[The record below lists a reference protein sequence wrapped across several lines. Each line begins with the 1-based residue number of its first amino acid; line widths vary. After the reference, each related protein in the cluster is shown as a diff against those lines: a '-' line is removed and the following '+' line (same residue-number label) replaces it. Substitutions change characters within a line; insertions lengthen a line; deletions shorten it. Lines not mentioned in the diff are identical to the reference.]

1 MIGQIK
7 GRLIGKNAPE
17 ILVEVGGITYE
28 ILVPMSTLYQL
39 PDLDGM
45 VHLHTHFSVR
55 EDAQILYGF
64 FDAESKRMFRS
75 LVRVNGVGPKL
86 ALGILSGMS
95 VDEFV
100 QTVKS
105 NDSDSLV
112 KMPGVGK
119 KTAERLIIEMR
130 DKLSEWDSTDASS
143 NLIAFPDLKLKF
155 LIFEYLFLFNTI
167 SSTFFS
173 ILLLNFKPLESKN
186 FNPLYSYVL
195 WEAVIITPISAL
207 KVFISNGTA
216 GVGNGPTKITS
227 IPIEIKP
234 PVTKGS

>member
-17 ILVEVGGITYE
+17 ILVEIGGMTYE
-28 ILVPMSTLYQL
+28 IFVPMSTLYKL
-39 PDLDGM
+39 PDLGGM

-64 FDAESKRMFRS
+64 FGAESKRMFRS

-105 NDSDSLV
+105 NDGDSLV

-119 KTAERLIIEMR
+119 KTAERLSIEMR
-130 DKLSEWDSTDASS
+130 DKLSEWDSTDTSS
-143 NLIAFPDLKLKF
+143 NLTLAP
-155 LIFEYLFLFNTI
+155 N
-167 SSTFFS
+167 STFIKDAEIAMVSLGYKPQQASRAISQVLKNNPEIDDSEELIRFS
-173 ILLLNFKPLESKN
+173 
-186 FNPLYSYVL
+186 
-195 WEAVIITPISAL
+195 L
-207 KVFISNGTA
+207 KSMI
-216 GVGNGPTKITS
+216 
-227 IPIEIKP
+227 
-234 PVTKGS
+234 

>member
-45 VHLHTHFSVR
+45 VHLYTHFSVR

-95 VDEFV
+95 VDELV

-143 NLIAFPDLKLKF
+143 NLSLAP
-155 LIFEYLFLFNTI
+155 N
-167 SSTFFS
+167 STFIKDAEIAMVSLGYKPQQASRAISQVLKNNPEIDDSEELIRFS
-173 ILLLNFKPLESKN
+173 
-186 FNPLYSYVL
+186 
-195 WEAVIITPISAL
+195 L
-207 KVFISNGTA
+207 KSMI
-216 GVGNGPTKITS
+216 
-227 IPIEIKP
+227 
-234 PVTKGS
+234 

>member
-45 VHLHTHFSVR
+45 VHLYTHFSVR

-64 FDAESKRMFRS
+64 FDVESKRMFRS

-143 NLIAFPDLKLKF
+143 NLSLAP
-155 LIFEYLFLFNTI
+155 N
-167 SSTFFS
+167 STFIKDAEIAMVSLGYKPQQASRAISQVLKNNPEIDDSEELIRFS
-173 ILLLNFKPLESKN
+173 
-186 FNPLYSYVL
+186 
-195 WEAVIITPISAL
+195 L
-207 KVFISNGTA
+207 KSMI
-216 GVGNGPTKITS
+216 
-227 IPIEIKP
+227 
-234 PVTKGS
+234 

>member
-1 MIGQIK
+1 MIGKIK

-45 VHLHTHFSVR
+45 VHLYTHFSVR

-143 NLIAFPDLKLKF
+143 NLSLAPNTTFIKDAEIAMVSLGYKPQQASRAISQVLKNNPEIDDSEELIRFSLKSM
-155 LIFEYLFLFNTI
+155 I
-167 SSTFFS
+167 
-173 ILLLNFKPLESKN
+173 
-186 FNPLYSYVL
+186 
-195 WEAVIITPISAL
+195 
-207 KVFISNGTA
+207 
-216 GVGNGPTKITS
+216 
-227 IPIEIKP
+227 
-234 PVTKGS
+234 

>member
-45 VHLHTHFSVR
+45 VHLYTHFSVR

-100 QTVKS
+100 QTVKN

-143 NLIAFPDLKLKF
+143 NLSLAP
-155 LIFEYLFLFNTI
+155 N
-167 SSTFFS
+167 STFIKDAEIAMVSLGYKPQQASRAISQVLKNNPEIDDSEELIRFS
-173 ILLLNFKPLESKN
+173 
-186 FNPLYSYVL
+186 
-195 WEAVIITPISAL
+195 L
-207 KVFISNGTA
+207 KSMI
-216 GVGNGPTKITS
+216 
-227 IPIEIKP
+227 
-234 PVTKGS
+234 

>member
-143 NLIAFPDLKLKF
+143 NLSLAPD
-155 LIFEYLFLFNTI
+155 
-167 SSTFFS
+167 STFIKDAEIAMVSLGYKPQQASRAISQVLKNNPEIDDSEELIRFS
-173 ILLLNFKPLESKN
+173 
-186 FNPLYSYVL
+186 
-195 WEAVIITPISAL
+195 L
-207 KVFISNGTA
+207 KSMI
-216 GVGNGPTKITS
+216 
-227 IPIEIKP
+227 
-234 PVTKGS
+234 

>member
-7 GRLIGKNAPE
+7 GRLIEKNAPE
-17 ILVEVGGITYE
+17 ILVDVGGITYE

-39 PDLDGM
+39 PDLGGM

-95 VDEFV
+95 VDDFV
-100 QTVKS
+100 QTVKR
-105 NDSDSLV
+105 NDSDSMV
-112 KMPGVGK
+112 KMPGIGK

-143 NLIAFPDLKLKF
+143 DLTHTLR
-155 LIFEYLFLFNTI
+155 
-167 SSTFFS
+167 STFIKDAEIAMVSLGYKPQQAARAISQVLKNNPEIDDSEELIRFS
-173 ILLLNFKPLESKN
+173 
-186 FNPLYSYVL
+186 
-195 WEAVIITPISAL
+195 L
-207 KVFISNGTA
+207 KSMV
-216 GVGNGPTKITS
+216 
-227 IPIEIKP
+227 
-234 PVTKGS
+234 

>member
-45 VHLHTHFSVR
+45 VHLYTHVSVR

-95 VDEFV
+95 VEEFV

-130 DKLSEWDSTDASS
+130 DKLSEWDSTDTSS
-143 NLIAFPDLKLKF
+143 NLSLVP
-155 LIFEYLFLFNTI
+155 N
-167 SSTFFS
+167 STFIKDAEIAMVSLGYKPQQASRAISQVLKNNPEIDDSEELIRFS
-173 ILLLNFKPLESKN
+173 
-186 FNPLYSYVL
+186 
-195 WEAVIITPISAL
+195 L
-207 KVFISNGTA
+207 KSMI
-216 GVGNGPTKITS
+216 
-227 IPIEIKP
+227 
-234 PVTKGS
+234 

>member
-7 GRLIGKNAPE
+7 GRLIEKNAPE
-17 ILVEVGGITYE
+17 ILVEIGGITYE

-39 PDLDGM
+39 PDLGGM

-64 FDAESKRMFRS
+64 FDAGSKRMFRS

-95 VDEFV
+95 VDDFV

-105 NDSDSLV
+105 NDSDSMV
-112 KMPGVGK
+112 KMPGIGK

-130 DKLSEWDSTDASS
+130 DKLSEWDSIDSS
-143 NLIAFPDLKLKF
+143 SGEAPDPR
-155 LIFEYLFLFNTI
+155 
-167 SSTFFS
+167 STFIKDAEIAMVSLGYKPQQAARAITQVLKNNPEIDDSEELIRFS
-173 ILLLNFKPLESKN
+173 
-186 FNPLYSYVL
+186 
-195 WEAVIITPISAL
+195 L
-207 KVFISNGTA
+207 KSMV
-216 GVGNGPTKITS
+216 
-227 IPIEIKP
+227 
-234 PVTKGS
+234 

>member
-7 GRLIGKNAPE
+7 GRLIGKNPPE

-45 VHLHTHFSVR
+45 VHLYTHFSVR

-143 NLIAFPDLKLKF
+143 NLSLVP
-155 LIFEYLFLFNTI
+155 N
-167 SSTFFS
+167 STFIKDAEIAMVSLGYKPQQASRAISQVLKNNPEIDDSEELIRFS
-173 ILLLNFKPLESKN
+173 
-186 FNPLYSYVL
+186 
-195 WEAVIITPISAL
+195 L
-207 KVFISNGTA
+207 KSMI
-216 GVGNGPTKITS
+216 
-227 IPIEIKP
+227 
-234 PVTKGS
+234 

>member
-64 FDAESKRMFRS
+64 FDVESKRMFRS

-100 QTVKS
+100 QTVKG

-130 DKLSEWDSTDASS
+130 DRVKKSNTLSIPSPASGDQTLSGDA
-143 NLIAFPDLKLKF
+143 
-155 LIFEYLFLFNTI
+155 
-167 SSTFFS
+167 
-173 ILLLNFKPLESKN
+173 
-186 FNPLYSYVL
+186 
-195 WEAVIITPISAL
+195 ISAL
-207 KVFISNGTA
+207 INLGYQ
-216 GVGNGPTKITS
+216 
-227 IPIEIKP
+227 
-234 PVTKGS
+234 PVTAQKAIQSILSEKEEEPNLSDLISSALKKL

>member
-1 MIGQIK
+1 MHK
-7 GRLIGKNAPE
+7 F
-17 ILVEVGGITYE
+17 Y
-28 ILVPMSTLYQL
+28 M
-39 PDLDGM
+39 D
-45 VHLHTHFSVR
+45 
-55 EDAQILYGF
+55 F

-143 NLIAFPDLKLKF
+143 NLSLAP
-155 LIFEYLFLFNTI
+155 N
-167 SSTFFS
+167 STFIKDAEIAMVS
-173 ILLLNFKPLESKN
+173 LGYKPQQASR
-186 FNPLYSYVL
+186 
-195 WEAVIITPISAL
+195 AISHR
-207 KVFISNGTA
+207 F
-216 GVGNGPTKITS
+216 
-227 IPIEIKP
+227 
-234 PVTKGS
+234 

>member
-7 GRLIGKNAPE
+7 GRLIEKNAPE
-17 ILVEVGGITYE
+17 ILVEVDGITYE

-39 PDLDGM
+39 PDLGRM
-45 VHLHTHFSVR
+45 VHLHTHFLVR

-95 VDEFV
+95 VDDFV

-105 NDSDSLV
+105 NDSDSMV
-112 KMPGVGK
+112 KMPGIGK

-130 DKLSEWDSTDASS
+130 DKLSEWDSTDPTSG
-143 NLIAFPDLKLKF
+143 
-155 LIFEYLFLFNTI
+155 FNGAPR
-167 SSTFFS
+167 STFIKDAEIAMVSLGYKPQQAARAISQVLNDNPEIDDSEELIRFS
-173 ILLLNFKPLESKN
+173 
-186 FNPLYSYVL
+186 
-195 WEAVIITPISAL
+195 L
-207 KVFISNGTA
+207 KSMV
-216 GVGNGPTKITS
+216 
-227 IPIEIKP
+227 
-234 PVTKGS
+234 

>member
-7 GRLIGKNAPE
+7 GRLIEKNAPQ
-17 ILVEVGGITYE
+17 ILVEIGGITYE

-39 PDLDGM
+39 PDLGGM

-64 FDAESKRMFRS
+64 FDEESKRMFRS
-75 LVRVNGVGPKL
+75 LIRVNGVGPKL

-105 NDSDSLV
+105 NDSDSMV

-130 DKLSEWDSTDASS
+130 DKLSEWGSTDASS
-143 NLIAFPDLKLKF
+143 DLTLAPR
-155 LIFEYLFLFNTI
+155 
-167 SSTFFS
+167 STFIKDAEIAMVSLGYKPQQAARAISQVLKNNPEIDDSEELIRFS
-173 ILLLNFKPLESKN
+173 
-186 FNPLYSYVL
+186 
-195 WEAVIITPISAL
+195 L
-207 KVFISNGTA
+207 KSMA
-216 GVGNGPTKITS
+216 
-227 IPIEIKP
+227 
-234 PVTKGS
+234 